1 MHEEATFLTW
11 LTFPEDLVLAVQMR
25 NGIVDAGR
33 KGGTAALA
41 APFPY
46 WSF

>member
-1 MHEEATFLTW
+1 MREEATFLTW
-11 LTFPEDLVLAVQMR
+11 LTFPEDRVPAVQMR
-25 NGIVDAGR
+25 NGIVDDGR